1 MCICGSVGEGVF
13 IKNETVH
20 PWNLGERGSGQC
32 ALCRG
37 CYLTVFVMWGVGKGQ
52 WLAGVVGLA
61 HLGFV

>member
-37 CYLTVFVMWGVGKGQ
+37 CYSTGFLMSGGG
-52 WLAGVVGLA
+52 GL
-61 HLGFV
+61 GRVSG